1 VNVLQGT
8 YPMLLIIISM
18 YHTMAKLL
26 LLQLVSKLA
35 RKLQLTTTSST
46 QENVK
51 VNTRDREEY
60 TELSKR
66 SINECQ

>member
-1 VNVLQGT
+1 
-8 YPMLLIIISM
+8 
-18 YHTMAKLL
+18 LL